1 MKMDEV
7 KAIAKACGVKAGSMK
22 KGDLVRAIQTAE
34 GNEACFDTGK
44 AAVCGQGECLW
55 RDDCK

>member
-1 MKMDEV
+1 MKMDDV
-7 KAIAKACGVKAGSMK
+7 KAIAKAMGVKAGSMK
-22 KGDLVRAIQTAE
+22 KAELVRAIQAAE
-34 GNEACFDTGK
+34 GNETCFNTEL